1 MLLFLYLC
9 GLKIIFCDVMNK
21 SKIYTRTGDTGM
33 TSLVG
38 GRRVKKSD
46 VKVEAYGSVDTLN
59 SYIGLLYADCRVKMP
74 QEILTTLRLVS
85 NKLFN
90 LGAYLA
96 SDHTQG
102 DTPRGLTDD
111 DVAVLEH
118 DIDSMDAFVPP
129 LNTFVLPGGAHAACH
144 AHVARSL
151 CREAERR
158 IIALSETGDYIAHVA
173 LNFVNR
179 LSDYLFM
186 LARYINVLTE
196 TPETAWNPEA

>member
-1 MLLFLYLC
+1 
-9 GLKIIFCDVMNK
+9 MNK

-38 GRRVKKSD
+38 GRRVKKND

-74 QEILTTLRLVS
+74 QEILTTLRLIS

-96 SDHTQG
+96 SDHG
-102 DTPRGLTDD
+102 AGEAPRGLTYAH
-111 DVAVLEH
+111 VEILEH
-118 DIDSMDAFVPP
+118 AIDAMDAFVPP
-129 LNTFVLPGGAHAACH
+129 LNTFILPGGAHAACH

-158 IIALSETGDYIAHVA
+158 IIALDQAGDPVAPIA

>member
-1 MLLFLYLC
+1 
-9 GLKIIFCDVMNK
+9 MNK

-38 GRRVKKSD
+38 GRRVKKND

-74 QEILTTLRLVS
+74 QEILTTLRLIS

-96 SDHTQG
+96 SDHAAG
-102 DTPRGLTDD
+102 EAPRDLTDAH
-111 DVAVLEH
+111 VEILEH
-118 DIDSMDAFVPP
+118 AIDAMDAFVPP
-129 LNTFVLPGGAHAACH
+129 LNSFILPGGAHAACH

-158 IIALSETGDYIAHVA
+158 IIALDQAGDPIAPIV

-196 TPETAWNPEA
+196 TPEIAWNPEA